1 MNDPAPVISRLS
13 ICILSF
19 ALVQMGLTHR
29 MSPPLAVNCVL
40 AGTAGFIAYVGLKWS
55 AFLRS
60 RELVARLLIACGDTP
75 R

>member
-1 MNDPAPVISRLS
+1 MNDSAPVISRLS

-19 ALVQMGLTHR
+19 ALVTTGLGHTLN
-29 MSPPLAVNCVL
+29 PPLAIHCVL

-60 RELVARLLIACGDTP
+60 RDLVARLLIDCGDAP

>member
-1 MNDPAPVISRLS
+1 MNDPAPVISRS
-13 ICILSF
+13 TICILSF
-19 ALVQMGLTHR
+19 VLVTMGLGPA
-29 MSPPLAVNCVL
+29 MNPPLAVHCVL
-40 AGTAGFIAYVGLKWS
+40 AGTAGFFAYVGLKWL